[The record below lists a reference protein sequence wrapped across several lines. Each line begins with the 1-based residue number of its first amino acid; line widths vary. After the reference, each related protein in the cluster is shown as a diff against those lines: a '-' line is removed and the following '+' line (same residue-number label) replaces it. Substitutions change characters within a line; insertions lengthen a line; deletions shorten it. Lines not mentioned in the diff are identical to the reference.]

1 MTFVLARLGVNQRA
15 LHHPATAQQKPR
27 RSWGRRRGCMVE
39 AGEASVGHG
48 ALHARPRLRVV
59 QPNEITV
66 PQAFVDNPL
75 ALVSRLTSDDSFFG
89 HTTFSAH
96 RPVGA
101 PLFFWRQAEG
111 RGEPLPPH

>member
-1 MTFVLARLGVNQRA
+1 MGATPGLHGRGWGSLGWARSLVRET
-15 LHHPATAQQKPR
+15 TAPGGQ
-27 RSWGRRRGCMVE
+27 
-39 AGEASVGHG
+39 
-48 ALHARPRLRVV
+48 

-75 ALVSRLTSDDSFFG
+75 ALVSRLTSDNSFFG

>member
-48 ALHARPRLRVV
+48 ALYARPRLRVV
-59 QPNEITV
+59 NSRTRLRFRKRLWIT
-66 PQAFVDNPL
+66 PSP
-75 ALVSRLTSDDSFFG
+75 S
-89 HTTFSAH
+89 SA
-96 RPVGA
+96 G
-101 PLFFWRQAEG
+101 
-111 RGEPLPPH
+111 